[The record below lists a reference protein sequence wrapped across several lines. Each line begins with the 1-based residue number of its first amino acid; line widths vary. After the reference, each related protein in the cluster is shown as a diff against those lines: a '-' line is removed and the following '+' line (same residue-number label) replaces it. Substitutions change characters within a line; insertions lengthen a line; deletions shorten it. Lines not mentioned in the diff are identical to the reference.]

1 VHFNTG
7 FNTGI
12 PVLARPNTEI
22 PVLEKAG
29 GIAIPNS
36 GHTNPEIPGL
46 ESHSGMGKLSLK
58 WTAAVRNHPQSPSP
72 VRVVIDVLIAAM
84 LHRHYKDGGGA

>member
-1 VHFNTG
+1 MVH

-12 PVLARPNTEI
+12 PVLARPNTEL

-36 GHTNPEIPGL
+36 N
-46 ESHSGMGKLSLK
+46 
-58 WTAAVRNHPQSPSP
+58 
-72 VRVVIDVLIAAM
+72 
-84 LHRHYKDGGGA
+84 

>member
-1 VHFNTG
+1 MVYFNTG

-29 GIAIPNS
+29 GIGFP
-36 GHTNPEIPGL
+36 
-46 ESHSGMGKLSLK
+46 SL
-58 WTAAVRNHPQSPSP
+58 
-72 VRVVIDVLIAAM
+72 L
-84 LHRHYKDGGGA
+84 